1 MTPRHLQE
9 HLVLAGYSPGGID
22 GIMGPL
28 TRDAV
33 RRFQAGAGL
42 DPDGIAGPLTEAA
55 LWAPIRAALEVPAG
69 PPPGTFRE
77 GLYLVLRRMEQA
89 GAREIAGNRGPWVRE
104 LFELAGLGE
113 RDGLPWC
120 GAAVTGAAVIA
131 ARWLGVEVP
140 PLFSVGCDEIARLA
154 KAAGVFRE
162 GIGAARMYDLVL
174 TRTRPGDWT
183 HVGVA
188 VGPVSG
194 GKVAVLAGNTSD
206 ALIER
211 RVMTSNL
218 DTVLLP

>member
-1 MTPRHLQE
+1 MTPLHLQE
-9 HLVLAGYSPGGID
+9 HLSLAGYSPGGID
-22 GIMGPL
+22 GIMGPN

-33 RRFQAGAGL
+33 RRFQAANGL
-42 DPDGIAGPLTEAA
+42 DPDGIPGPLTEAA
-55 LWAPIRAALEVPAG
+55 LWAPIRAALEVPPG
-69 PPPGTFRE
+69 PPPATFRE

-89 GAREIAGNRGPWVRE
+89 GARELPGNRGPWVRE

-120 GAAVTGAAVIA
+120 GAAVTAAAVIA
-131 ARWLGVEVP
+131 ARWLGVPVP

-162 GIGAARMYDLVL
+162 GVAAARMYDLVL

-188 VGPVSG
+188 VGAAVA
-194 GKVAVLAGNTSD
+194 GKMPVLAGNTSN
-206 ALIER
+206 ALTER

-218 DTVLLP
+218 DTVRLT

>member
-1 MTPRHLQE
+1 MNTRHLQE

-22 GIMGPL
+22 GIMGPN
-28 TRDAV
+28 TIAAV
-33 RRFQAGAGL
+33 RRFQAANGL
-42 DPDGIAGPLTEAA
+42 DPDGVAGPLTQAA
-55 LWAPIRAALEVPAG
+55 LWRSIRAALAVPAG
-69 PPPGTFRE
+69 PPPATFRE

-104 LFELAGLGE
+104 LFDLAGLGE

-131 ARWLGVEVP
+131 ARWLGVPVP

-154 KAAGVFRE
+154 KSAGAFRE

-188 VGPVSG
+188 VGPAVA
-194 GKVAVLAGNTSD
+194 GKMPVLAGNTSN
-206 ALIER
+206 ALCQR
-211 RVMTSNL
+211 NVMTSNL